1 MNKNNIC
8 SILFVLSLFVAACN
22 KSDVNSTDNTPQ
34 IKTLT
39 ASKLEIKKSSVK
51 INTTN
56 YVVEDFELDENMTF
70 QFHYFQKTKSTKI
83 FL

>member
-1 MNKNNIC
+1 MNKNSIC
-8 SILFVLSLFVAACN
+8 SILFVLSLFVAACS

-56 YVVEDFELDENMTF
+56 YVVEDFELDQNMTYIF
-70 QFHYFQKTKSTKI
+70 NFRQKWQ
-83 FL
+83 

>member
-1 MNKNNIC
+1 MNKNSIC
-8 SILFVLSLFVAACN
+8 SILFVLSLFVAACS

-39 ASKLEIKKSSVK
+39 VSKLEIKKSSVK

-56 YVVEDFELDENMTF
+56 YVIEDFELDQNMTYIF
-70 QFHYFQKTKSTKI
+70 NFRQKWQ
-83 FL
+83 

>member
-1 MNKNNIC
+1 MNKNSIC
-8 SILFVLSLFVAACN
+8 SILFVLSLFVAACS

-39 ASKLEIKKSSVK
+39 VSKLEIKKSSVK

-56 YVVEDFELDENMTF
+56 YVVEDFELDQNMTYIF
-70 QFHYFQKTKSTKI
+70 NFRQKWQ
-83 FL
+83 

>member
-1 MNKNNIC
+1 MNKNSIY
-8 SILFVLSLFVAACN
+8 SILFVLSLFVAACS

-39 ASKLEIKKSSVK
+39 VSKLEIKKSSVK

-56 YVVEDFELDENMTF
+56 YVVEDFELDQNMTYIF
-70 QFHYFQKTKSTKI
+70 NFRQKWQ
-83 FL
+83 

>member
-8 SILFVLSLFVAACN
+8 SILFVLSLFVAACS

-39 ASKLEIKKSSVK
+39 VSKLEIKKSSVK

-56 YVVEDFELDENMTF
+56 YVIEDFELDQNMTYIF
-70 QFHYFQKTKSTKI
+70 NFRQKWQ
-83 FL
+83 